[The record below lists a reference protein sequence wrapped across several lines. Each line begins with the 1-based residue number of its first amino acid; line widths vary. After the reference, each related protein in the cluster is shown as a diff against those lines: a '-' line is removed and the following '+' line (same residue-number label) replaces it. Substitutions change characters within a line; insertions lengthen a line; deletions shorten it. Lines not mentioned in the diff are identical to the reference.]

1 MQIAG
6 KMTSDHMFALG
17 DVAETEGPKMARAA
31 LAQVHI
37 VHGNLMAMI
46 KGRKAK
52 ATYVPDLKMEGSLHL
67 TLGRVRVSSNACIVK
82 QCANSI
88 TEGLGYMVPDLFR
101 RRDAHPW
108 RRREG

>member
-46 KGRKAK
+46 KGKQAR

-67 TLGRVRVSSNACIVK
+67 TLGRVRTSSNPCII
-82 QCANSI
+82 QQRTDCI
-88 TEGLGYMVPDLFR
+88 TEGLGHMVPDLFR